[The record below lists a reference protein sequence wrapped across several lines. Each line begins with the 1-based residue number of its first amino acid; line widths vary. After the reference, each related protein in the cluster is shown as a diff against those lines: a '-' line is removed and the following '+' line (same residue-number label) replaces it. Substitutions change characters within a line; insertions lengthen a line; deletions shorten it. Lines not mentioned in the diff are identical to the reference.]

1 MRVLAAVAG
10 AGLLC
15 TTACEPTPIGEAPTS
30 LTEYRQMDSAARRNY
45 PAHSIVQINL
55 TRVQNPDLPVEK
67 RVASLELVEELGL
80 SDRVALADLASIR
93 RDAQTPRELKMAV
106 LKFLFRQNYSDLISF
121 AVEIIQD
128 PDADPEMR
136 QLAEN
141 WVAQNPVPELLASI
155 VRNWAALRNPDT
167 ETERRYREMVQRITR
182 QEWDAALLNAINSP
196 TFDAR
201 GAALEVLRR
210 RVERKELARR
220 IMAEPARTDAIRA
233 LQSMLE
239 QFAYLP
245 STHAEFV
252 TTLILHKVRRDMLN
266 DAAQLNIDWS
276 SNYGYDFNIR
286 DFHLL
291 SRLSR
296 DPIRVNL
303 TRTQLALAI
312 GKSLERRRHVAYAH
326 PDDSKYKADF
336 WLQVDKLTM
345 ADLWNIYLL
354 DEMLSRPRVQVS
366 LYVIARD
373 DLGDRDF
380 AYGGLVF
387 YQNGQPEAIRYWPDP
402 RAKGDDLVYHP
413 SRQLITDGRDSLCRY
428 IQHFEK
434 VNNVERFG
442 PTAAELA
449 DARENNY
456 YGLILTRTGNE
467 TFAAAYYNP
476 SGVVVSLGEFPL
488 RSTRATGR

>member
-1 MRVLAAVAG
+1 MAAGVLCVLG
-10 AGLLC
+10 
-15 TTACEPTPIGEAPTS
+15 CEPVATGEAPTN
-30 LTEYRQMDSAARRNY
+30 LAEYRQMDSAARRNF
-45 PAHSIVQINL
+45 PNRSILQINL
-55 TRVQNPDLPVEK
+55 TRVQNPDLPVEQ
-67 RVASLELVEELGL
+67 RIASLELVEELGI
-80 SDRVALADLASIR
+80 SDRVVLADLASMR
-93 RDAQTPRELKMAV
+93 RDQQTPRELRVAA
-106 LKFLFRQNYSDLISF
+106 LKVLFRQNYPDLISF
-121 AVEIIQD
+121 AVEVIQD

-136 QLAEN
+136 RLAEE
-141 WVAQNPVPELLASI
+141 WVARNPVPELLASI
-155 VRNWAALRNPDT
+155 VRNWAAVRNPDT
-167 ETERRYREMVQRITR
+167 ETERRYREMIQKITR
-182 QEWDAALLNAINSP
+182 QQWDDALINAINSS

-201 GAALEVLRR
+201 GEALEILRR
-210 RVERKELARR
+210 RIKRNELKQR
-220 IMAEPARTDAIRA
+220 IMAEPARTDAILA

-239 QFAYLP
+239 QFGYLP
-245 STHAEFV
+245 ETRAEFV
-252 TTLILHKVRRDMLN
+252 TTLILHKVRRDMMN

-276 SNYGYDFNIR
+276 SNYGYEFNIR

-296 DPIRVNL
+296 DPLRANL

-312 GKSLERRRHVAYAH
+312 GKNLERRKHLAYSH

-366 LYVIARD
+366 LHVMAEL
-373 DLGDRDF
+373 DLTDRQN

-413 SRQLITDGRDSLCRY
+413 SRQLQTDGRDALCRY

-434 VNNVERFG
+434 VNNTDRIG

-456 YGLILTRTGNE
+456 YGLILTRTGPE
-467 TFAAAYYNP
+467 AFTAHYYNP
-476 SGVVVSLGEFPL
+476 AGTVVSLGEFPL
-488 RSTRATGR
+488 RAAKNYRR